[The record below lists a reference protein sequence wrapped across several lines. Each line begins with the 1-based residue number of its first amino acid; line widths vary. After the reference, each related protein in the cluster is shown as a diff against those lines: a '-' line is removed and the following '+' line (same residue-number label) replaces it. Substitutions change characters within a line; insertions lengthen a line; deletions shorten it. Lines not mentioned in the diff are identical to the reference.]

1 MEYIFYILS
10 IVFLLIVAKKFFFV
24 TQENKEVL
32 ETKTTPKVVK
42 KEVIKKKLF
51 KKKIEK
57 EVEVFYQ
64 LNVENIKLNLY
75 AFYIFENQIIR
86 ELHKKITA
94 DLYWLNEPYYTIITK
109 IFYYVDRQNLWIK
122 SPKSKEIILN
132 IRDQNGE
139 IITTNSLKVL
149 DLKEVVYNLT
159 IEILKLKKQ
168 TKGFLSKENI
178 QNILLPTLIYA
189 LSKCGNIDTRE
200 SDENVII
207 DNLIEIFCSDLTEE
221 SKLYLVPKNNS
232 NYEAIIRFHESVT
245 SIAQE
250 YPNTIYSKND
260 AQEIVK
266 KLQNFPKK
274 RLASVF

>member
-1 MEYIFYILS
+1 M
-10 IVFLLIVAKKFFFV
+10 VFLLIVTKKNFFV
-24 TQENKEVL
+24 TQENKEIL

-64 LNVENIKLNLY
+64 LNVENIKLDLY

-86 ELHKKITA
+86 ELHKKTTA

-109 IFYYVDRQNLWIK
+109 IFYYIDRQNLWIK

-139 IITTNSLKVL
+139 IIKTNSLKVL

-168 TKGFLSKENI
+168 TRGFLSKENI

-189 LSKCGNIDTRE
+189 LSKCGNIDIRE
-200 SDENVII
+200 SDENAII
-207 DNLIEIFCSDLTEE
+207 NNLIETFFTDLTQE
-221 SKLYLVPKNNS
+221 SKSYLVPKNNS
-232 NYEAIIRFHESVT
+232 NYEVIISIYENVT
-245 SIAQE
+245 SYANE
-250 YPNTIYSKND
+250 CPNTVYSKNN
-260 AQEIVK
+260 AQEVVK

-274 RLASVF
+274 RLANVF